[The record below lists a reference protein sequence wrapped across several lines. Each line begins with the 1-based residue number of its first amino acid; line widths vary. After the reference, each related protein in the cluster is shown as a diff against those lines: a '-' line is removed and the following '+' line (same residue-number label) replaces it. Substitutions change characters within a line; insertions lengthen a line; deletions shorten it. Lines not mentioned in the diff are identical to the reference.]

1 MSRKRI
7 KTKKQTT
14 TRTENTNLTL
24 GKTTKHPNHQHKSPK
39 PDTKQGICDKQSAT
53 QILTASK

>member
-1 MSRKRI
+1 MDQNQKANNNQNREHQLNGKGRQP
-7 KTKKQTT
+7 T
-14 TRTENTNLTL
+14 TNL
-24 GKTTKHPNHQHKSPK
+24 QHKSPK